1 MASCSHSHFA
11 LQPLN
16 DDHKKY
22 IAALDIEKDSEMLRS
37 RLGIGQ
43 EAIDYFRASTAL
55 LKAGVDAG
63 LNLYEIAIL
72 CCRND
77 NLAEIPSMMEK
88 MFSMASDLAHKAVE
102 NERWHH
108 AAASLAIEEKLTPTR
123 RSTMAASQSR
133 PVSSGYKIRKSA
145 SSLGFHSLES
155 GSGSFYGGDGL
166 SGRDSP
172 GMVQSSASDSSTEG
186 DVVADQEECE
196 EWAMNAIA
204 DASAGNLVQTQQ
216 GRPERSCSVASDD
229 CSNGSRKGFWTV
241 APGTVVDPV
250 EVSDD
255 GSFTWSPRP
264 SPRQDSG
271 HTLSPPSSPKAMKV
285 SFTNKLPSGPFIP
298 PSTVAVSKSSAERD
312 YPYLLRS
319 ESGMT
324 RSKSYSSIP
333 RGSSAYSGASRD
345 GHTLKPYSEA
355 YENFR
360 KYFHKFI
367 DLVIVRET
375 TAAALQSKN

>member
-1 MASCSHSHFA
+1 
-11 LQPLN
+11 
-16 DDHKKY
+16 
-22 IAALDIEKDSEMLRS
+22 MLRS

-88 MFSMASDLAHKAVE
+88 LFSMASDLAHKAVE

-108 AAASLAIEEKLTPTR
+108 AAASLAIEEKLTPSR
-123 RSTMAASQSR
+123 RSSMAASQSR
-133 PVSSGYKIRKSA
+133 LASSGYKIRKSA

-155 GSGSFYGGDGL
+155 ASSGSFYGGEGL
-166 SGRDSP
+166 NGRDSP
-172 GMVQSSASDSSTEG
+172 GMVQSSASDSSSEG

-196 EWAMNAIA
+196 EWAMNVIA
-204 DASAGNLVQTQQ
+204 DATAGNLVQTQQ

-241 APGTVVDPV
+241 APGTVVPI
-250 EVSDD
+250 EPSDD
-255 GSFTWSPRP
+255 GSFTWSPQV
-264 SPRQDSG
+264 SPRPDSCEA
-271 HTLSPPSSPKAMKV
+271 LSPPSSPKSMKV
-285 SFTNKLPSGPFIP
+285 SFTTKLPSGPFIP
-298 PSTVAVSKSSAERD
+298 PSTVAVSKISAERD

-333 RGSSAYSGASRD
+333 RESSTYSGASRD
-345 GHTLKPYSEA
+345 SRTLKPYSEA
-355 YENFR
+355 YENYR

>member
-1 MASCSHSHFA
+1 MHHSWSHFSFP
-11 LQPLN
+11 LQPLS
-16 DDHKKY
+16 DHHKKY
-22 IAALDIEKDSEMLRS
+22 IEKLDIEKDAEMLRS
-37 RLGIGQ
+37 RLGICQ

-55 LKAGVDAG
+55 LKAGVEAG

-88 MFSMASDLAHKAVE
+88 LFAMASDLAHKAVE

-108 AAASLAIEEKLTPTR
+108 AAASLAIEEKLTPQR
-123 RSTMAASQSR
+123 RSTIADTQAR
-133 PVSSGYKIRKSA
+133 LAGYKIRKSA

-155 GSGSFYGGDGL
+155 TSSGSFYGGEGL

-172 GMVQSSASDSSTEG
+172 GMIQSSASDSSSEG

-204 DASAGNLVQTQQ
+204 DATAGNHVQTQQ
-216 GRPERSCSVASDD
+216 GRPERSCSIASDD

-241 APGTVVDPV
+241 APGSAVAPV
-250 EVSDD
+250 EPSDD
-255 GSFTWSPRP
+255 GSFSWSPQASPRP
-264 SPRQDSG
+264 SSDQDHSI
-271 HTLSPPSSPKAMKV
+271 PSSPKSMKV
-285 SFTNKLPSGPFIP
+285 SFANKLPSGPFIP
-298 PSTVAVSKSSAERD
+298 PSTVAVAKTSAESD
-312 YPYLLRS
+312 FPYLFRS

-333 RGSSAYSGASRD
+333 RESSSSRGAPWDRR
-345 GHTLKPYSEA
+345 TLKPYSEA
-355 YENFR
+355 YENYR

-375 TAAALQSKN
+375 TAAALQSKE